1 MQAFKELRIFFE
13 SVELYF
19 KSGQSDLIRL
29 FGLIPPGL
37 RLFLAEYEWII
48 KIMEVKNN
56 TSGIASFK
64 KRFFDWFNMFRIVKY
79 MNFVHS
85 DFFEKQPV
93 DISACE
99 LLKERGI
106 RLESKGTK
114 ELLLLYRQLEK
125 NGKHHF

>member
-1 MQAFKELRIFFE
+1 MLAFKELRIFFE

-37 RLFLAEYEWII
+37 RLFLAENEWIT
-48 KIMEVKNN
+48 KIVEVNNN

-93 DISACE
+93 DISASE
-99 LLKERGI
+99 LLNARGI
-106 RLESKGTK
+106 IFKSKETK
-114 ELLLLYRQLEK
+114 DLLLYYRQLEK
-125 NGKHHF
+125 GETQS

>member
-1 MQAFKELRIFFE
+1 
-13 SVELYF
+13 
-19 KSGQSDLIRL
+19 
-29 FGLIPPGL
+29 
-37 RLFLAEYEWII
+37 
-48 KIMEVKNN
+48 
-56 TSGIASFK
+56 
-64 KRFFDWFNMFRIVKY
+64 MFRIVKY